1 MKIET
6 IKRIIGFFVLLAYV
20 GFILISFVIIYGTYQ
35 FVIYDIFSVA
45 LLQGFV
51 LFYVY
56 LFGSL
61 VLMMWIIKNQDLMV
75 RKVTERQLQKRTRQK

>member
-1 MKIET
+1 MKTET
-6 IKRIIGFFVLLAYV
+6 IKKIIGFFVLLAYV

-45 LLQGFV
+45 LLQGFI

-56 LFGSL
+56 LFGGL
-61 VLMMWIIKNQDLMV
+61 VLMMWITKNQDLMV
-75 RKVTERQLQKRTRQK
+75 RKVTERQLQKRSRQK